1 MQGSK
6 KWAVNETN
14 KEASKPM
21 DSQNNCL
28 KNIDSF
34 LKVFTNYV
42 RLRTVLVQDAEVM
55 NIEVT

>member
-1 MQGSK
+1 
-6 KWAVNETN
+6 
-14 KEASKPM
+14 M

-42 RLRTVLVQDAEVM
+42 GLRTVLVQDAEVM